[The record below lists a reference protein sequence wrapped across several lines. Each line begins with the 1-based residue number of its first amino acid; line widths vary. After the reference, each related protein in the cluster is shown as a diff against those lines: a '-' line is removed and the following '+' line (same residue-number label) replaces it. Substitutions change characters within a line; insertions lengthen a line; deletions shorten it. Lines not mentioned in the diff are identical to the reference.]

1 MFVVLKDGGMVV
13 HRGELVRTVANQVHV
28 CS

>member
-13 HRGELVRTVANQVHV
+13 HRGELVRSVAIQVHL